1 MVISHSLRYVYIGI
15 PRTSSKSM
23 SRWLGAH
30 YEGEFFGT
38 HHQLV
43 VPEEANGYLVFTV
56 VRNPYDRHTSGAFA
70 LPWGGREAHESLR
83 EQVELWKEHPDPL
96 EERIRGYTLE
106 KDGTQLGGG
115 DCPESVMN
123 QWYYCKAAGV
133 TRVLLYERL
142 PHCLKELPFAT
153 DDVPEYAHALER
165 GIRPPGTFFDHF
177 DEDEEKVVWA
187 YESETFEGFGYRRF
201 DAGLPAS
208 SPNSITIER

>member
-38 HHQLV
+38 HHQLF
-43 VPEEANGYLVFTV
+43 VPEEARDYLIFTI
-56 VRNPYDRHTSGAFA
+56 VRNPYDRHTSGSFSLA
-70 LPWGGREAHESLR
+70 WGGREAHESLR
-83 EQVELWKEHPDPL
+83 EQVELPKEHPEPL

-142 PHCLKELPFAT
+142 PQCLKELPFAT
-153 DDVPEYAHALER
+153 DDVPEYPHALER

-177 DEDEEKVVWA
+177 DEDEETVVWA

-208 SPNSITIER
+208 SPNSLIIG

>member
-1 MVISHSLRYVYIGI
+1 
-15 PRTSSKSM
+15 M

-30 YEGEFFGT
+30 FEGEFLGP
-38 HHQLV
+38 HHRLA
-43 VPEEANGYLVFTV
+43 VPDEAKGYLVFTV
-56 VRNPYDRHTSGAFA
+56 VRNPYDRQTSGAFA
-70 LPWGGREAHESLR
+70 LPWEGLDEAHESLR
-83 EQVELWKEHPDPL
+83 EQVELSQAPEPL

-115 DCPESVMN
+115 NCPESVMN

-142 PHCLKELPFAT
+142 PQCLKELPFVAN
-153 DDVPEYAHALER
+153 DVPEYPHALER

-177 DEDEEKVVWA
+177 DEDDEKVVWA

-208 SPNSITIER
+208 SPNSLSIDW

>member
-30 YEGEFFGT
+30 YEGESFGP
-38 HHQLV
+38 HHSLV
-43 VPEEANGYLVFTV
+43 VPEEARDYLIFTI
-56 VRNPYDRHTSGAFA
+56 VRNPYDRHTSGAFSLA
-70 LPWGGREAHESLR
+70 WGGREAHESLR
-83 EQVELWKEHPDPL
+83 EQVELPKEHPEPL

-123 QWYYCKAAGV
+123 QWYYCKTAGV

-142 PHCLKELPFAT
+142 PLCLKELPFVT
-153 DDVPEYAHALER
+153 DDVPEYPLALER

-201 DAGLPAS
+201 DAGLRAS
-208 SPNSITIER
+208 SPNSLIIG

>member
-38 HHQLV
+38 HHQLF
-43 VPEEANGYLVFTV
+43 VPEEARDYLIFTI
-56 VRNPYDRHTSGAFA
+56 VRNPYDRHTSGSFSLA
-70 LPWGGREAHESLR
+70 WGGREAHESLR
-83 EQVELWKEHPDPL
+83 EQVELPKEHPEPL

-142 PHCLKELPFAT
+142 PRCLKELSFVT
-153 DDVPEYAHALER
+153 DDVPEYTHALER

-177 DEDEEKVVWA
+177 DEDEETVVWA
-187 YESETFEGFGYRRF
+187 YESETFEEFGYRRF

-208 SPNSITIER
+208 SPNSLIIG